1 MKKIF
6 KDVIVMIFVAYSQ
19 QFLRQSYDHFWIIIM
34 ASGISAVVEQSTR
47 DPKFKSSNRGEKSKK
62 SLYKVVEAIF

>member
-6 KDVIVMIFVAYSQ
+6 KDAIVMILAAYSQ
-19 QFLRQSYDHFWIIIM
+19 QFLRQSYDFWIIIM

-47 DPKFKSSNRGEKSKK
+47 VPKFKSSNQG
-62 SLYKVVEAIF
+62 